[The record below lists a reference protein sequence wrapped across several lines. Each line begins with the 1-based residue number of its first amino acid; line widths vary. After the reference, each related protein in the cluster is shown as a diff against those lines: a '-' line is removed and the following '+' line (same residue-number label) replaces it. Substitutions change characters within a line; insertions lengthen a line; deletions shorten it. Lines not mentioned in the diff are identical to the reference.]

1 MKKLAGLLLLCC
13 GLLFTAPAFADQQT
27 TVLTQKMTIGK
38 AEAKLPYIDGNLEVD
53 FEKMAND
60 IIVTKARNMV
70 KRLGNRGD
78 LTYTVT
84 LNRPSVISVLL
95 RADYDGKTIYDGA
108 NIDLT
113 SGKEFGLNDFFVND
127 ERIKALFDKN
137 DSILFEERGIL
148 KRSKKDGPFD
158 QFLSYEEILPS
169 IRIGEAGRL
178 MQIARLTANVDG
190 KTLHVKSGSMFALKL
205 DANPSTGYC
214 WILKPTE
221 EIKGKIVK
229 IGSSFM
235 LPAAADNRPGTP
247 GTEIS
252 MYTVGARGT
261 YDVVMEYKRPWEMM
275 VFKSVR
281 FKVIAE

>member
-13 GLLFTAPAFADQQT
+13 GLLVSAPVFADQQT
-27 TVLTQKMTIGK
+27 TVLTQKMTIGN
-38 AEAKLPYIDGNLEVD
+38 AEATLPYIDGNLAAD

-60 IIVTKARNMV
+60 IITTKARNLL
-70 KRLGNRGD
+70 KRFGNNGD

-84 LNRPSVISVLL
+84 LNRPSIVSVLL

-113 SGKEFGLNDFFVND
+113 CGKEFGLNDFFVND
-127 ERIKALFDKN
+127 ERIKDLFDKD
-137 DSILFEERGIL
+137 DSILFEDRGIL
-148 KRSKKDGPFD
+148 KRSQKDGPFD
-158 QFLSYEEILPS
+158 KFLPYEDILPS

-178 MQIARLTANVDG
+178 MQIARLTANADG
-190 KTLHVKSGSMFALKL
+190 KILHVKSGSMFALKL
-205 DANPSTGYC
+205 DANPSTGYS
-214 WILKPTE
+214 WILKPTDN
-221 EIKGKIVK
+221 IKGKIVMV
-229 IGSSFM
+229 GSSFI
-235 LPAAADNRPGTP
+235 LPAADDNRPGTP

-261 YDVVMEYKRPWEMM
+261 YDVILEYKRPWEMM

-281 FKVIAE
+281 FKVIAQ